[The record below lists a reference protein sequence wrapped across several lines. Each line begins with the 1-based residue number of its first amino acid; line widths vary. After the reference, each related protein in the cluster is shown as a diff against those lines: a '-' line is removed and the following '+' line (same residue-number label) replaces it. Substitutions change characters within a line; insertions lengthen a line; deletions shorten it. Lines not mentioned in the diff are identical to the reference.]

1 MKKEEI
7 YFPDWQRLLIGN
19 TSWEFMLEVLIRTL
33 IIFLALLLVL
43 RLMGKRMNGQLT
55 ISELAV
61 MVTLGGIA
69 SAPMQLP
76 DRGVLLGIVTFVCAL
91 FFQRGVTLLAFRNR
105 KVEVITQGDVSLV
118 LKEGVLGIEEMEN
131 LRLSKDQVFAAL
143 RTKNIS
149 HLGEVK
155 RLYMEGCGLFSI
167 VKEEPPKPGLSIYP
181 LKDEDLVH
189 SQALDQKYLACIRC
203 GFVAEAP
210 QAQGTSC
217 PNCSCNEWTAAA
229 TN

>member
-19 TSWEFMLEVLIRTL
+19 TPWEFMAEVLIRTL
-33 IIFLALLLVL
+33 VIYLALLLVL

-76 DRGVLLGIVTFVCAL
+76 DRGILVGVLVLFCAL
-91 FFQRGVTLLAFRNR
+91 IFQRGLNLWAFRNR
-105 KVEVITQGDVSLV
+105 KVELLTQGDISMVV
-118 LKEGVLGIEEMEN
+118 KEGVLRIEEMEN
-131 LRLSKDQVFAAL
+131 ARLSKDQVFAAL
-143 RTKNIS
+143 RTHNIK

-155 RLYMEGCGLFSI
+155 RLYMEAYGLFSI
-167 VKEEPPKPGLSIYP
+167 VKAKHPKPGLPIYP
-181 LKDEDLVH
+181 AKDKSLMQSLSRDKEH
-189 SQALDQKYLACIRC
+189 QACTRC
-203 GFVAEAP
+203 GYIA
-210 QAQGTSC
+210 QATQQQGKPC
-217 PNCSCNEWTAAA
+217 PNCSCYEWIPA